1 LIVWFV
7 DLLNKGH
14 IKHDFYEKVVT
25 KMRTNFPTYAIFCC
39 YIVREVVG
47 KLDWNNLADRNK
59 GVIQRTDPSD
69 EWFAMIVM
77 ENNWNK
83 WLHKHITSKGGR
95 PEKHGITSD
104 EQRYARAK
112 DKGKIAGYTEEGIR
126 RILELKEKV
135 KQVRRKYGRQFDEGT
150 NGSGKKVRMSY
161 KEFHE
166 KYLGKSRKAHSIRR
180 SKKEEEEGGGC

>member
-1 LIVWFV
+1 MLYFV
-7 DLLNKGH
+7 G
-14 IKHDFYEKVVT
+14 
-25 KMRTNFPTYAIFCC
+25 

-47 KLDWNNLADRNK
+47 KLDWNNLADRNSQE
-59 GVIQRTDPSD
+59 VIRQMDPSD

-83 WLHKHITSKGGR
+83 WLHKHIMSKGGR

-104 EQRYARAK
+104 EQRYTRAK

-126 RILELKEKV
+126 MIQELKEEV
-135 KQVRRKYGRQFDEGT
+135 KQDHRKYGRQFDEGT
-150 NGSGKKVRMSY
+150 DGSGKKVRMSY

-166 KYLGKSRKAHSIRR
+166 KYLREIKKGSFHKAVEKRRRKRWWML
-180 SKKEEEEGGGC
+180 KGGHC